1 MKRVLYI
8 FVLGVIISFSTI
20 VTHLFIYAM
29 PDYTPKP
36 LASAIVQFGAIIVY
50 ITFLSFS
57 PKQVS
62 KVINVFQVVCSF
74 YLLILTFNLA
84 LLSIYSLDKTYAFAA
99 AVFLFD
105 GCLLIAGFFY
115 IYFRSI
121 NSEKKYSA

>member
-20 VTHLFIYAM
+20 VTHLFIYEM

-62 KVINVFQVVCSF
+62 KVINVFQAICSF